1 MIREW
6 VRDSEESRNQH
17 KIEAILR
24 AVVRFMI
31 KSNHRVSEKR
41 LGQLAGDGTS
51 AFNRKCE

>member
-31 KSNHRVSEKR
+31 KRNHRVSEKR